1 MKQPMVSDKY
11 SETEN
16 VERQLV
22 VSRIQCQM
30 IVALNRNAVPTY
42 VSNVVTVSRDFS
54 VFVSYMQRGWM
65 KICWTATQSCKKD
78 GTASCAPRN
87 LKRLTLGDYK
97 WNVDLV
103 NLM

>member
-1 MKQPMVSDKY
+1 MAVSKQPGEIKDTHLLLKQPMVSDKY

-54 VFVSYMQRGWM
+54 VFVSYMQRG
-65 KICWTATQSCKKD
+65 
-78 GTASCAPRN
+78 
-87 LKRLTLGDYK
+87 
-97 WNVDLV
+97 
-103 NLM
+103 